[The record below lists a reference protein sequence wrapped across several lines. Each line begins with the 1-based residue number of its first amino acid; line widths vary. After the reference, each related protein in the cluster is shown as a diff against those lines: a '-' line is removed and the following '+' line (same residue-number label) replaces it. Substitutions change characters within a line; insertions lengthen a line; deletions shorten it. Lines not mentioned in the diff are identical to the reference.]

1 MPSCLAFTTQ
11 RWTKMKQ
18 NNITNREFQ
27 KFFRNFTHL
36 NQKQLTRTENR
47 STVQDNTWTKNLRIE
62 IRGDPMLVLTRKIGE
77 KVMIGDDVSVTILGL
92 FGNHV
97 RLGINAPK
105 SVEIHREEIY
115 VKIQNESQDSDTPK
129 IAIGQ

>member
-1 MPSCLAFTTQ
+1 M
-11 RWTKMKQ
+11 
-18 NNITNREFQ
+18 
-27 KFFRNFTHL
+27 FRTL
-36 NQKQLTRTENR
+36 LGQI
-47 STVQDNTWTKNLRIE
+47 NLRIE
-62 IRGDPMLVLTRKIGE
+62 KKGDPMLVLTRKIGE

-105 SVEIHREEIY
+105 AVDIHREEIY
-115 VKIQNESQDSDTPK
+115 VKIQNENQDSDTQQ

>member
-1 MPSCLAFTTQ
+1 
-11 RWTKMKQ
+11 MKQ
-18 NNITNREFQ
+18 NNKTNREFQ
-27 KFFRNFTHL
+27 KFFRNFIHL

-47 STVQDNTWTKNLRIE
+47 SNVQDNSWTKTLRTE
-62 IRGDPMLVLTRKIGE
+62 MRGNPMLVLTRKIGE

-115 VKIQNESQDSDTPK
+115 VKIQNEIQDSDSPR

>member
-1 MPSCLAFTTQ
+1 MD
-11 RWTKMKQ
+11 K
-18 NNITNREFQ
+18 I
-27 KFFRNFTHL
+27 
-36 NQKQLTRTENR
+36 
-47 STVQDNTWTKNLRIE
+47 NLRTDT
-62 IRGDPMLVLTRKIGE
+62 RGVPMLVLTRKIGE

-105 SVEIHREEIY
+105 SVDIHREEIY
-115 VKIQNESQDSDTPK
+115 VRIQNETQDSDAQ

>member
-1 MPSCLAFTTQ
+1 
-11 RWTKMKQ
+11 MKQ

-27 KFFRNFTHL
+27 KFFRNLTQL

>member
-1 MPSCLAFTTQ
+1 M
-11 RWTKMKQ
+11 
-18 NNITNREFQ
+18 
-27 KFFRNFTHL
+27 FRTLFG
-36 NQKQLTRTENR
+36 QI
-47 STVQDNTWTKNLRIE
+47 NLRIE
-62 IRGDPMLVLTRKIGE
+62 KKGDPMLVLTRKIGE

-105 SVEIHREEIY
+105 AVDIHREEIY
-115 VKIQNESQDSDTPK
+115 VKIQNENQDSDTQQ

>member
-1 MPSCLAFTTQ
+1 MD
-11 RWTKMKQ
+11 K
-18 NNITNREFQ
+18 I
-27 KFFRNFTHL
+27 
-36 NQKQLTRTENR
+36 
-47 STVQDNTWTKNLRIE
+47 NLRTDR
-62 IRGDPMLVLTRKIGE
+62 RGVPMLVLTRKIGE

-105 SVEIHREEIY
+105 SVDIHREEIY
-115 VKIQNESQDSDTPK
+115 VKILNETQDSNTH